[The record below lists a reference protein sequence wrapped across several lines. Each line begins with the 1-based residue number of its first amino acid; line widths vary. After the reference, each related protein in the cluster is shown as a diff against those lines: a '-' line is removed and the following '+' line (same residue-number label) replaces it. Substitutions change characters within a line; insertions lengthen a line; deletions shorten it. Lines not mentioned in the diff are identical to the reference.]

1 MKQTE
6 GFTLL
11 EVLLALAIFAVVSL
25 TLANSLGITVN
36 GTARVQ
42 QQQLALWVA
51 DNQLIDQQLSQ
62 ATGDQATSNSEGDIS
77 MGGYRWHWQLTSHN
91 ADQLTSQQLRVSL
104 DGDRASELWRTLLS
118 SVNAPNAEK

>member
-11 EVLLALAIFAVVSL
+11 EVLLALAIFAVASL

-62 ATGDQATSNSEGDIS
+62 ATGNSEGDIS
-77 MGGYRWHWQLTSHN
+77 MGGYRWHWQLTGHN
-91 ADQLTSQQLRVSL
+91 ADQLTAQQLRVSL
-104 DGDRASELWRTLLS
+104 DGDRAGELWRTLLS
-118 SVNAPNAEK
+118 SENAPNAEK